1 MTNSLNRPLLTT
13 PTLAKHSLSLSLYH
27 RNNIPFSIARH
38 IASISSSSSDY
49 LLSNLTE
56 NFDVMMDDQ
65 IDIDNGTSSSL
76 QQQDTVA
83 DTVTDNISSNNNQQQ
98 LAPTYSNSI
107 ETSEGYHKGFLK
119 SDYNISSNHPSIRLA
134 FRYVKE
140 KKSNDTV
147 EKNGKSEE
155 EVEDGASVDDD
166 MADGDKSDVKKQD
179 DKDETLY
186 LCWINQDGIP
196 CHFRPLNPTTI
207 NCNSD
212 LTTHDDINGHGNLRG
227 GASTNQSTT
236 SDTSNNNETDTTTTN
251 LLLVNE
257 HDHIETTFPGHA
269 FIFCRRVDN
278 DTVARHTTDTS
289 TNGNEDGSDT
299 SNEDDNVLIVHEN
312 DRTYFVRKCNTT
324 QDIQRETYLA
334 VSGFRP
340 DPMPERREDVDQ
352 EEEGK
357 TEEEGEESES
367 ESDDDDSFDGGRELD
382 VQLVTIR
389 SIQNGPIAAKESP
402 SSVGEAD
409 DSDDDDIDLP
419 SSALGCSD
427 CTQSVPFLRGAMNP
441 RPPHTNAFVATAP
454 TSNSS
459 SNIESDSPSSL
470 HEEDPTHNNRD
481 AEHTLQVSVCLTR
494 LDPTP
499 IDTSK
504 KHYDKVILG
513 GWPCRIEPG
522 CWPSDMD
529 VQANG
534 KNLLRSRFE
543 SDLEAASRSLP
554 FEAREKLKSST
565 PIWINKSQSFGPKV
579 APVRGRAGC
588 FHPGSKWL
596 KRNGMRPDKC
606 GGVEWYDAKHYLSDC
621 DLWGTGGLMLHEL
634 SHAWHCLHIKDGYDN
649 EDIINVYKAAM
660 YEGLYDCVRV
670 HGKQGPKCKAYACQD
685 QMEYFAELSVAFLGT
700 EIDEDREHN
709 KWYPFNRRQLREHDP
724 RAYDLL
730 CRMWG
735 VTADNDEQSDSGAQA
750 PSVADRNDE

>member
-1 MTNSLNRPLLTT
+1 MM
-13 PTLAKHSLSLSLYH
+13 
-27 RNNIPFSIARH
+27 
-38 IASISSSSSDY
+38 SDNTDIDDGT
-49 LLSNLTE
+49 SNLQRTAA
-56 NFDVMMDDQ
+56 
-65 IDIDNGTSSSL
+65 DI
-76 QQQDTVA
+76 
-83 DTVTDNISSNNNQQQ
+83 VTDNMNNSSNKQQHQ
-98 LAPTYSNSI
+98 LAPTYSNPK
-107 ETSEGYHKGFLK
+107 ETSEGYQQGNLK
-119 SDYNISSNHPSIRLA
+119 SDYNISSNCPSIRLA
-134 FRYVKE
+134 FRYIREE
-140 KKSNDTV
+140 KKMMNANDVMARETSP
-147 EKNGKSEE
+147 GKHE
-155 EVEDGASVDDD
+155 EVVEEGSSGTDDD
-166 MADGDKSDVKKQD
+166 MADADKPDVNKKQE

-207 NCNSD
+207 NYNNNS
-212 LTTHDDINGHGNLRG
+212 TTNDDINGHGNLRG
-227 GASTNQSTT
+227 NQSTT
-236 SDTSNNNETDTTTTN
+236 SDTSHNHETDTTN

-278 DTVARHTTDTS
+278 DTVLHTTDAS
-289 TNGNEDGSDT
+289 TNDNEDGSDD
-299 SNEDDNVLIVHEN
+299 SNEDDSVLVVQEN
-312 DRTYFVRKCNTT
+312 GRTYFVRKCNMTG
-324 QDIQRETYLA
+324 DDENDVQRETYLA
-334 VSGFRP
+334 VGGFRP
-340 DPMPERREDVDQ
+340 NPMPERGDVDQ

-357 TEEEGEESES
+357 TEEEEESEL
-367 ESDDDDSFDGGRELD
+367 ESVDDSFDGGRELD

-389 SIQNGPIAAKESP
+389 SFQNKSVEKESP

-409 DSDDDDIDLP
+409 NSDEDIDLP

-441 RPPHTNAFVATAP
+441 RPPHTNAFVATDS

-459 SNIESDSPSSL
+459 NNIENGAPSQ
-470 HEEDPTHNNRD
+470 HQEVPTHNHD
-481 AEHTLQVSVCLTR
+481 EDTEHTLQVTVCLTR

-504 KHYDKVILG
+504 KHYGSVILG

-522 CWPSDMD
+522 CFPSDMD
-529 VQANG
+529 IPENG
-534 KNLLRSRFE
+534 KNLLRTRFE

-565 PIWINKSQSFGPKV
+565 PIWINKSQSFGPKI
-579 APVRGRAGC
+579 APIKGRAGC

-621 DLWGTGGLMLHEL
+621 DLWGAGGLMLHEL
-634 SHAWHCLHIKDGYDN
+634 SHAWHCLYIENGYDN

-660 YEGLYDCVRV
+660 DEGLYDCVRV

-700 EIDEDREHN
+700 EIEDDREHN

-724 RAYDLL
+724 RAYAML

-735 VTADNDEQSDSGAQA
+735 ITTDSDEQSDSGAQA
-750 PSVADRNDE
+750 PSVGRNDE